1 MQSTSIKK
9 IYSTIDNIIT
19 GDKTK
24 KLIIENIGNT
34 YKDLIF
40 YVPYKVVSALY
51 CNKWSQLLD
60 KKKILIKVLIDKH
73 YPSFKRSNIPY
84 RIKVIFNDKAINLVF
99 FSKYTGYLK
108 NIFKMGENIYISG
121 TLAIYGKKFQI
132 LHPTIID
139 FKDIN
144 PENNTLNTV
153 FYRQKAGLKSKII
166 HNSILKV
173 LPLLPKLKEWN
184 ILFMEKYPLSPSWN
198 EAIKNI
204 HLGKKDNILE
214 YNSKTVLR
222 LAYDEILANQLSL
235 GIIRNTIN
243 KEKSNVYKKDSKCII
258 EKFTNLLGFKLTL
271 NQEKN
276 ITEIIDDLNKKNKML
291 RLLHGDVGS
300 GKTIVAIISALHAI
314 QSGYQVVLI
323 APTEILAN
331 QHFNFIKDKFKKL
344 HINVYLLTAS
354 IKNKNEV
361 LHNIKNNEKN
371 LVIGTHA
378 LLQKGV
384 TFNNLSYVIIDEQ
397 HRFGVKQRL
406 NLRNKGKKVD
416 MLLMSATPIP
426 RTMLLTNLG
435 DISTSTV
442 KQKPFNTKIRTI
454 LKSEKNINEVI
465 IFIKEKIKNN
475 KIFWICPLI
484 ESIDEENNISSIEK
498 RYKLLKKNFNDIG
511 FLHGKMP
518 IEDKNKVLLSFK
530 NGEIKL
536 LISTVVIEVGI
547 DIPDANII
555 LIDNAD
561 RFGLAQIHQLRGRVG
576 RGQIDGICILLYKE
590 PLNDIAKERL
600 KVVKNS
606 NNGFDLSEKDLI
618 MRGGGDVLGKHQYG
632 FESFIF
638 YNIIKHQ
645 SLLKIAIIEVN
656 SILNSDPNLQSDR
669 GKRLIELLYLFKKE
683 KAVDLISA
691 G

>member
-9 IYSTIDNIIT
+9 IYSNISNIIT
-19 GDKTK
+19 GEKTK

-34 YKDLIF
+34 YRDLIF
-40 YVPYKVVSALY
+40 YIPYKVVSSLY
-51 CNKWSQLLD
+51 CDNWAQLSD
-60 KKKILIKVLIDKH
+60 KKKILIKVLVDKH
-73 YPSFKRSNIPY
+73 YSSFRRSNIPY
-84 RIKVIFNDKAINLVF
+84 RIKVIFDNKAINLVF

-108 NIFKMGENIYISG
+108 SIYKEGEEIYIAG
-121 TLAIYGKKFQI
+121 TLAVYGKKFQI

-139 FKDIN
+139 FKNIN
-144 PENNTLNTV
+144 PENNNINTL
-153 FYRQKAGLKSKII
+153 FYRQKSGLKTKTI
-166 HNSILKV
+166 HKSILKV

-198 EAIKNI
+198 EAITNI
-204 HLGKKDNILE
+204 HLGKEDNILE
-214 YNSKTVLR
+214 NNSKTFLR

-235 GIIRNTIN
+235 GIIRNSIN
-243 KEKSNVYKKDSKCII
+243 KEKSNAYKKNSINII
-258 EKFTNLLGFKLTL
+258 DKFTSLLEFKLTL
-271 NQEKN
+271 DQKN
-276 ITEIIDDLNKKNKML
+276 NIAEIINDLNSNKKML

-300 GKTIVAIISALHAI
+300 GKTIVAMVSALHVI
-314 QSGYQVVLI
+314 HSGYQVALI
-323 APTEILAN
+323 APTEILST

-344 HINVYLLTAS
+344 YINVYLLTAS
-354 IKNKNEV
+354 IKNKKKI
-361 LHNIKNNEKN
+361 LFDIKNNEKS

-378 LLQKGV
+378 LLQKNII
-384 TFNNLSYVIIDEQ
+384 FNNLSYVIIDEQ

-426 RTMLLTNLG
+426 RTMLLTHLG

-442 KQKPFNTKIRTI
+442 KEKPFNTKIRTI
-454 LKSEKNINEVI
+454 LKSEININEVI
-465 IFIKEKIKNN
+465 KFIKDKINNN
-475 KIFWICPLI
+475 KVFWICPLI
-484 ESIDEENNISSIEK
+484 ESIDEETNNASIEK
-498 RYKLLKKNFNDIG
+498 RYKLLKKNFNEIG
-511 FLHGKMP
+511 YLHGKLP
-518 IEDKNKVLLSFK
+518 IEDKNKVLDSFK
-530 NGEIKL
+530 NSEIKI

-547 DIPDANII
+547 DIPDANIM

-576 RGQIDGICILLYKE
+576 RGKKDGLCILLYKE

-618 MRGGGDVLGKHQYG
+618 MRGGGDVLGKNQYG
-632 FESFIF
+632 FENFIF
-638 YNIIKHQ
+638 YNIINHQ
-645 SLLKIAIIEVN
+645 NLLKMAIMEVN
-656 SILNSDPNLQSDR
+656 GILNADPNLQSDR
-669 GKRLIELLYLFKKE
+669 GKKLIDLLYLFEKE

>member
-9 IYSTIDNIIT
+9 IYSNVNNIIT

-51 CNKWSQLLD
+51 CDKWSQLLD
-60 KKKILIKVLIDKH
+60 KKKILIKVLVDKH
-73 YPSFKRSNIPY
+73 YPSFRRSNIPY
-84 RIKVIFNDKAINLVF
+84 RIKVLFNDKAINLVF

-108 NIFKMGENIYISG
+108 NTFKVGENIYISG

-139 FKDIN
+139 FKNIN
-144 PENNTLNTV
+144 PENNTINTL
-153 FYRQKAGLKSKII
+153 FYRQKSGLKTKVI
-166 HNSILKV
+166 HKSILKI
-173 LPLLPKLKEWN
+173 LPLLPELKEWN

-204 HLGKKDNILE
+204 HLGKEDNILE
-214 YNSKTVLR
+214 YNSKTILR

-243 KEKSNVYKKDSKCII
+243 KENSNVYKKDSKSISD
-258 EKFTNLLGFKLTL
+258 KFINLLDFKLTL
-271 NQEKN
+271 NQKKN
-276 ITEIIDDLNKKNKML
+276 IIEIINDLNTRNKML

-300 GKTIVAIISALHAI
+300 GKTIVAIISALHVI

-354 IKNKNEV
+354 IKNKKEV
-361 LHNIKNNEKN
+361 LHDIKNNEKN

-378 LLQKGV
+378 LLQKNV
-384 TFNNLSYVIIDEQ
+384 NFNNLSYVIIDEQ

-406 NLRNKGKKVD
+406 SLRNKGKKVD

-442 KQKPFNTKIRTI
+442 KQKPFKTKIRTI

-465 IFIKEKIKNN
+465 KFIKEKIINN

-484 ESIDEENNISSIEK
+484 ESIDEENNSASIEK

-511 FLHGKMP
+511 FLHGKLP
-518 IEDKNKVLLSFK
+518 LEDKNKVLESFK

-576 RGQIDGICILLYKE
+576 RGKIDGICILLYKE
-590 PLNDIAKERL
+590 PLNDMAKQRL

-669 GKRLIELLYLFKKE
+669 GERLIELLYLFKKE

>member
-1 MQSTSIKK
+1 
-9 IYSTIDNIIT
+9 
-19 GDKTK
+19 
-24 KLIIENIGNT
+24 
-34 YKDLIF
+34 
-40 YVPYKVVSALY
+40 
-51 CNKWSQLLD
+51 
-60 KKKILIKVLIDKH
+60 
-73 YPSFKRSNIPY
+73 
-84 RIKVIFNDKAINLVF
+84 
-99 FSKYTGYLK
+99 
-108 NIFKMGENIYISG
+108 
-121 TLAIYGKKFQI
+121 
-132 LHPTIID
+132 
-139 FKDIN
+139 
-144 PENNTLNTV
+144 
-153 FYRQKAGLKSKII
+153 
-166 HNSILKV
+166 
-173 LPLLPKLKEWN
+173 
-184 ILFMEKYPLSPSWN
+184 
-198 EAIKNI
+198 
-204 HLGKKDNILE
+204 
-214 YNSKTVLR
+214 
-222 LAYDEILANQLSL
+222 
-235 GIIRNTIN
+235 
-243 KEKSNVYKKDSKCII
+243 
-258 EKFTNLLGFKLTL
+258 
-271 NQEKN
+271 
-276 ITEIIDDLNKKNKML
+276 ML